1 MNFKTRTFND
11 ENEEGASKKK
21 QQCIEIP
28 AHLRSNMP
36 DPHAGS
42 YKKTSQDNNAPT
54 TQSVSDLQAELEE
67 LNRQREEA
75 RASALA
81 IRASRGGADKSSS
94 SALSAPVLSF
104 KKRR

>member
-1 MNFKTRTFND
+1 VNFKTRTFND
-11 ENEEGASKKK
+11 ENEEAPKKK

-42 YKKTSQDNNAPT
+42 YKKTSQDNNVPT
-54 TQSVSDLQAELEE
+54 TQSVSDMQAELEE

-75 RASALA
+75 RAAALA
-81 IRASRGGADKSSS
+81 IRASREGADKSSS